1 MTIQEKITMMY
12 KQYTS
17 TKSHKH
23 KKELY
28 KAIKRCEGKRRKEK
42 LEKEGVIV

>member
-1 MTIQEKITMMY
+1 MNINDKITVMY
-12 KQYTS
+12 KQYNS

-28 KAIKRCEGKRRKEK
+28 KAIKRYEGKRRKEK
-42 LEKEGVIV
+42 LEKEGVVI